1 MSSRGAWELDKA
13 GTEGKVDGI
22 MAMGRLTV

>member
-1 MSSRGAWELDKA
+1 MSSRWGLELDKA